1 MAKKYFNVE
10 GACNPEEHY
19 MINLD
24 QRILEI
30 KALVDHKKYFSIHRG
45 RQYGKTT
52 TLDLL
57 QEKLREKYCVFYL
70 SFEGLPEDVYQC
82 ERTFCQTFAGLLYDT
97 VVYKETQGIAAQAAE
112 ALERMSRPDAEDA
125 SFRTLS
131 NLITGV
137 CQTSEYPVVL
147 MIDEVDQA
155 GGYPVFLSFLG
166 MLRNKYQ
173 RQRTRP
179 TFWSVILAGVYDIRN
194 LRMKIRPEE
203 AHEKNSP
210 WNIAAKFTV
219 DMRFSRDEI
228 EGMLKEY
235 EQDRQTGMD
244 TAELAGLIYDYTSGY
259 PVLVSSVCK
268 IMDEELTG
276 CETFEDIH
284 LVWEKRGFLEAVK
297 RFLAEK
303 EPLFDSLAGKL
314 QEYPKLRE
322 MLYAMLF
329 TGNRVLFNPDNSV
342 IDIAAMFG
350 FVKND
355 QGVLAV
361 DNRIFEMRLYNLFL
375 SEEEV
380 NNQLFAAG
388 TMDKNQFV
396 QNGMLNMELVLKK
409 FLVHW
414 GDLYRSADEKFV
426 EDYGRKFFLL
436 YLTPIINGTGNYYIE
451 SRTRD
456 HRRTDIIVDY
466 RGRQYII
473 EIKIWR
479 GEEYNRRGEAQLADY
494 LESYHVKRGYLL
506 SFNFNK
512 NKVTGAKEI
521 VCGDKEILEVV
532 V

>member
-1 MAKKYFNVE
+1 MKKHFNVE

-24 QRILEI
+24 QRIWEI
-30 KALVDHKKYFSIHRG
+30 KALVDHKKYLSIHRG

-97 VVYKETQGIAAQAAE
+97 IVYGETQGISAQAAE
-112 ALERMSRPDAEDA
+112 ALEKMSRQDAEDA
-125 SFRTLS
+125 SFRALS

-147 MIDEVDQA
+147 MIDEVDSA

-210 WNIAAKFTV
+210 WNIAASFTV
-219 DMRFSRDEI
+219 DMHFSRDEI

-268 IMDEELTG
+268 IMDEELAG
-276 CETFEDIH
+276 SESFENSC
-284 LVWEKRGFLEAVK
+284 LVWEKIGRA
-297 RFLAEK
+297 
-303 EPLFDSLAGKL
+303 SC
-314 QEYPKLRE
+314 RE
-322 MLYAMLF
+322 
-329 TGNRVLFNPDNSV
+329 RV
-342 IDIAAMFG
+342 
-350 FVKND
+350 
-355 QGVLAV
+355 
-361 DNRIFEMRLYNLFL
+361 
-375 SEEEV
+375 
-380 NNQLFAAG
+380 
-388 TMDKNQFV
+388 
-396 QNGMLNMELVLKK
+396 
-409 FLVHW
+409 
-414 GDLYRSADEKFV
+414 
-426 EDYGRKFFLL
+426 
-436 YLTPIINGTGNYYIE
+436 
-451 SRTRD
+451 
-456 HRRTDIIVDY
+456 
-466 RGRQYII
+466 
-473 EIKIWR
+473 
-479 GEEYNRRGEAQLADY
+479 
-494 LESYHVKRGYLL
+494 
-506 SFNFNK
+506 
-512 NKVTGAKEI
+512 
-521 VCGDKEILEVV
+521 
-532 V
+532 